1 MKKIISVC
9 LVLLLLASL
18 CICVHAEEKTSFAD
32 AVELMEYWGEV
43 GYPDD
48 VGSIYSTDGT
58 PNHLTVQLIGD
69 TDGSRAAEIA
79 AMLDDPGT
87 ITFEAGLFSDKD
99 LHAISENIRT
109 ELMPNDDAIKSCS
122 VGWGKKGGFGVSGQE
137 LRVVVNVEEARVEE
151 YAASLAQRYG
161 EAVVVEAAKERAEP
175 MEEAAD
181 ITDDA
186 PAYTDGISDAA
197 ADTEK
202 VSDAAPADAI
212 PGLGASEKITD
223 EAPADAVPVL
233 GETGSDGI
241 SEKTESTIITTV
253 LLVIAVLLAV
263 ILIVNFTRKKNP

>member
-18 CICVHAEEKTSFAD
+18 CICVHAEEKTSFAN

-58 PNHLTVQLIGD
+58 ANHLTVQLIGD

-79 AMLDDPGT
+79 AMLDDPST
-87 ITFEAGLFSDKD
+87 ITFEAGLFSDQD

-109 ELMPNDDAIKSCS
+109 ELMPNDDGIKSCS

-161 EAVVVEAAKERAEP
+161 EAVVVEAAKE
-175 MEEAAD
+175 
-181 ITDDA
+181 
-186 PAYTDGISDAA
+186 S
-197 ADTEK
+197 
-202 VSDAAPADAI
+202 ADAT
-212 PGLGASEKITD
+212 PSLGASEKISD
-223 EAPADAVPVL
+223 DAPADAEPVL
-233 GETGSDGI
+233 GETESAGI

-263 ILIVNFTRKKNP
+263 VLVVNFTRKKKKK